1 MDKIRPGPRAKTPR
15 FVIRYVPAVLY
26 HHDGVTVTSHFFQ
39 AYGRR
44 YPVRELSR
52 LRRVLRL
59 REPARCHSLLTTLA
73 VLTVVLAPAIVR
85 STPTPATAPW
95 LGCAALTLAGLS
107 YRLVRLRMRLRRQV
121 CELWARFRGHPVRLF
136 VTSDPAQFSQVCR
149 ALQRAREHAG
159 S

>member
-26 HHDGVTVTSHFFQ
+26 HHDGVTVTSQFFQ

-52 LRRVLRL
+52 LRRVLPL
-59 REPARCHSLLTTLA
+59 AEPARCHSLLMTLT
-73 VLTVVLAPAIVR
+73 VLAVVLAPAIVR
-85 STPTPATAPW
+85 SMPAPATATW

-107 YRLVRLRMRLRRQV
+107 YRLVRLRLRVRRQV